1 MNHYNNNAIF
11 VLTHKH
17 LIMMLDMI
25 MISSATKSW
34 GVVQVPQVAPY
45 VRIVKD
51 SFLVTL
57 IVLT

>member
-1 MNHYNNNAIF
+1 
-11 VLTHKH
+11 
-17 LIMMLDMI
+17 MMLDMI

-51 SFLVTL
+51 SFLVAL